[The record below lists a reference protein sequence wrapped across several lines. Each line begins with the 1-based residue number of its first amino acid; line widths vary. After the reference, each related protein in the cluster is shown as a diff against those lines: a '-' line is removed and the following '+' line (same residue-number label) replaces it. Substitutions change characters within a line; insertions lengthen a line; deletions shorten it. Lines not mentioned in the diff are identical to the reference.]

1 MKKYSWI
8 SYLSLGIPLVLI
20 VLWFV
25 LPNLTL
31 GPLTTTIFYAQF
43 IGAPLAV
50 ILSVIALIKKNE
62 KNMIAILGLALALI
76 LLVIL
81 AILMIFVRS
90 YTP

>member
-20 VLWFV
+20 ALWFV
-25 LPNLTL
+25 LPNLTQ
-31 GPLTTTIFYAQF
+31 GSLTKTIFYAQI

-50 ILSVIALIKKNE
+50 ILSMIALIKKNE

-76 LLVIL
+76 LLIIL
-81 AILMIFVRS
+81 AILVIFVRS